1 MAFNLGGAS
10 GLASIIKIDVND
22 KVAETSLTAKKET
35 NGLFARLNKVTTG
48 VFSSENEEAKPVA
61 GTDAAN
67 AETATAADP
76 AKEAKDA
83 EAAKAAADK
92 EAATKRSWALID
104 AYEAKFGKQPATIFS
119 NGNRIGLS
127 DEAIERRLKEAGV
140 TEEEIAAASSK
151 PVETSW
157 LQKGFSAVGTGV
169 AKANTAIGDA
179 IDFVENADEKIT
191 SVVDKAGSF
200 IDDAKASINKLPFV
214 GEALGAFKR
223 NFCAAYPFP
232 ACASC
237 EHRQAMTNDRGFDL
251 FRLIADIRSSL
262 QKGLFDLA
270 NKLFDC
276 PGMAEAISNGD
287 FGAIKGAVMNNGL
300 NALMQ
305 TGVQMGAA
313 SVFGGL
319 AGLNPN
325 DKNWANGTGFLN
337 KLVQSHSAAIV
348 KSIRSGDFDL
358 VDGAYKLKDIR
369 VSDFFEVT
377 WGPHPGPKA
386 VGFKG
391 GENRIWPE
399 GHVNNTEP
407 AYKAF
412 KDYKAYEVAAG
423 ISDDDYAPSSSSS
436 PSSPIPSAP
445 KYSGPKLPTAQTAMK
460 SGLDTLEKAINE
472 ANAKADEE
480 IVKASSAMAKL
491 EEEAMIAASTVIN
504 EAKAMHDGGIEVA
517 VDPDEIIP
525 TVDPEKIEEVGK
537 TVSKAAASKVASTA
551 TTTMANKPTVIS
563 LSGIRTNNA
572 QMPASIMAKFNGNRA
587 SLHSLKVAYA
597 ADARVFGSKIPV
609 DVKYTKIK
617 TKSDALFARSA

>member
-10 GLASIIKIDVND
+10 GLASIVKIDVND
-22 KVAETSLTAKKET
+22 KAAETSLTAKKET
-35 NGLFARLNKVTTG
+35 NGLFTRLNKVTTG

-61 GTDAAN
+61 GTDSAN

-76 AKEAKDA
+76 EKAAKDA
-83 EAAKAAADK
+83 EAAKAAAEK
-92 EAATKRSWALID
+92 EAAAKRTNALIQ
-104 AYEAKFGKQPATIFS
+104 AYTDKFGKKPAVFTMT
-119 NGNRIGLS
+119 GQRIGMT
-127 DEAIERRLKEAGV
+127 DEAIEKRLKFEGMTDEEINAYADKVDEPSWLEKGAGAIGAGV
-140 TEEEIAAASSK
+140 MAT
-151 PVETSW
+151 T
-157 LQKGFSAVGTGV
+157 
-169 AKANTAIGDA
+169 TAIGDA
-179 IDFVENADEKIT
+179 IDFANDSVDELT
-191 SVVDKAGSF
+191 SYVDKAGSL
-200 IDDAKASINKLPFV
+200 IDDAKASINKIPFV

-251 FRLIADIRSSL
+251 FRLIADIRSAL
-262 QKGLFDLA
+262 QKGIFDLA

-276 PGMAEAISNGD
+276 PGMAEALSNGD

-325 DKNWANGTGFLN
+325 DKNWQNGTGFLN

-399 GHVNNTEP
+399 GHVNSIEP

-423 ISDDDYAPSSSSS
+423 ISDDS
-436 PSSPIPSAP
+436 PT
-445 KYSGPKLPTAQTAMK
+445 SGPKLPKAQASMK
-460 SGLDTLEKAINE
+460 TGLDTLEKAINE

-491 EEEAMIAASTVIN
+491 EEEAMIAASTSIN
-504 EAKAMHDGGIEVA
+504 EAKSMHDGGIEVE
-517 VDPDEIIP
+517 VKPDEIIP
-525 TVDPEKIEEVGK
+525 TVDPEKIEEVGR
-537 TVSKAAASKVASTA
+537 TVSKAAATKVASTA

-587 SLHSLKVAYA
+587 SLHSLKIAYA

-617 TKSDALFARSA
+617 TRSDALFARSA

>member
-10 GLASIIKIDVND
+10 GLASIVKIDVND
-22 KVAETSLTAKKET
+22 KAAETSLTAKKET

-61 GTDAAN
+61 GTDSTVE
-67 AETATAADP
+67 ETATAADP

-83 EAAKAAADK
+83 EAAKAAAEK

-157 LQKGFSAVGTGV
+157 LQKGFSTVGAGV

-179 IDFVENADEKIT
+179 IDFVENADDKIT
-191 SVVDKAGSF
+191 SFVDKAGSV
-200 IDDAKASINKLPFV
+200 IDDAKASINKIPFV

-251 FRLIADIRSSL
+251 FRLIADIRSAL
-262 QKGLFDLA
+262 QKGIFDLA

-276 PGMAEAISNGD
+276 PGMAEALSNGD

-325 DKNWANGTGFLN
+325 DKNWQNGVGFLN

-399 GHVNNTEP
+399 GHVNSTEP

-423 ISDDDYAPSSSSS
+423 ISDDSST
-436 PSSPIPSAP
+436 
-445 KYSGPKLPTAQTAMK
+445 SGPKLPKAQASMK
-460 SGLDTLEKAINE
+460 TGLDTLEKAINE

-480 IVKASSAMAKL
+480 IVRASSAMAKL
-491 EEEAMIAASTVIN
+491 EEEAMIAASTAIN
-504 EAKAMHDGGIEVA
+504 EAKVMHDGGIDVEVK
-517 VDPDEIIP
+517 PDEIIP

-537 TVSKAAASKVASTA
+537 VVSKAAATKVASTA
-551 TTTMANKPTVIS
+551 TTTMTNKPTVIS

-587 SLHSLKVAYA
+587 SLHSLKLAYA

>member
-10 GLASIIKIDVND
+10 GLASIVKVDVND
-22 KVAETSLTAKKET
+22 KAAETSLTAKKET
-35 NGLFARLNKVTTG
+35 NGLFTRLNKVTTG

-61 GTDAAN
+61 GTDSATE
-67 AETATAADP
+67 ETATAADP
-76 AKEAKDA
+76 EKAAKDA
-83 EAAKAAADK
+83 EAAKAAAEK
-92 EAATKRSWALID
+92 EAAAKRTNALIQ
-104 AYEAKFGKQPATIFS
+104 AYTDKFGKTPAVFS
-119 NGNRIGLS
+119 MTGQRIGMT
-127 DEAIERRLKEAGV
+127 DEAIESRLKAEGM
-140 TEEEIAAASSK
+140 TDEEINAYAEK
-151 PVETSW
+151 VDEPSW
-157 LQKGFSAVGTGV
+157 LEKGAGAVGAGISATT
-169 AKANTAIGDA
+169 TAIGDA
-179 IDFVENADEKIT
+179 FDFVSDSADELT
-191 SVVDKAGSF
+191 SYVDKAGSL
-200 IDDAKASINKLPFV
+200 IDDAKASINKIPFV

-251 FRLIADIRSSL
+251 FRLIADIRSAL
-262 QKGLFDLA
+262 QKGIFDLA

-276 PGMAEAISNGD
+276 PGMAEALSNGD

-325 DKNWANGTGFLN
+325 DKNWLNGTGFLN

-358 VDGAYKLKDIR
+358 VDGAYKVKDIR

-399 GHVNNTEP
+399 GHVNSTEP

-423 ISDDDYAPSSSSS
+423 ISDDSST
-436 PSSPIPSAP
+436 
-445 KYSGPKLPTAQTAMK
+445 SGPKLPKAQAAMK
-460 SGLDTLEKAINE
+460 TGLDTLEKTINE

-491 EEEAMIAASTVIN
+491 EEEAMIAASTAIN
-504 EAKAMHDGGIEVA
+504 EAKAMHDGGIEVE
-517 VDPDEIIP
+517 VNTDEIIP
-525 TVDPEKIEEVGK
+525 AVDPEKIEEVGR
-537 TVSKAAASKVASTA
+537 TVSKAAATKVASTA

-617 TKSDALFARSA
+617 TRSDALFARSA

>member
-10 GLASIIKIDVND
+10 GLASIVKVDVND
-22 KVAETSLTAKKET
+22 KAAETSLTAKKET
-35 NGLFARLNKVTTG
+35 NGLFTRLNKVTTG

-61 GTDAAN
+61 GTDSATE
-67 AETATAADP
+67 ETATAADP
-76 AKEAKDA
+76 EKAAKDA
-83 EAAKAAADK
+83 EAAKAAAEK
-92 EAATKRSWALID
+92 EAAAKRTNALIQ
-104 AYEAKFGKQPATIFS
+104 AYTDKFGKTPAVFS
-119 NGNRIGLS
+119 MTGQRIGMT
-127 DEAIERRLKEAGV
+127 DEAIESRLKAEGM
-140 TEEEIAAASSK
+140 TDEEINAYAEK
-151 PVETSW
+151 VDEPSW
-157 LQKGFSAVGTGV
+157 LEKGAGAVGAGISATT
-169 AKANTAIGDA
+169 TAIGDA
-179 IDFVENADEKIT
+179 FDFVSDSADELT
-191 SVVDKAGSF
+191 SYVDKAGSL
-200 IDDAKASINKLPFV
+200 IDDAKASINKIPFV

-251 FRLIADIRSSL
+251 FRLIADIRSAL
-262 QKGLFDLA
+262 QKGIFDLA

-276 PGMAEAISNGD
+276 PGMAEALSNGD

-325 DKNWANGTGFLN
+325 DKNWLNGTGFLN

-358 VDGAYKLKDIR
+358 VDGAYKVKDIR

-399 GHVNNTEP
+399 GHVNSTEP

-423 ISDDDYAPSSSSS
+423 ISDDSST
-436 PSSPIPSAP
+436 
-445 KYSGPKLPTAQTAMK
+445 SGPKLPKAQAAMK
-460 SGLDTLEKAINE
+460 TGLYTLEKTINE

-491 EEEAMIAASTVIN
+491 EEEAMIAASTAIN
-504 EAKAMHDGGIEVA
+504 EAKAMHDGGIEVE
-517 VDPDEIIP
+517 VNPDEIIH
-525 TVDPEKIEEVGK
+525 TVDPEKIEEVGR
-537 TVSKAAASKVASTA
+537 TVSKAAATKVASTA

-617 TKSDALFARSA
+617 TRSDALFARSA

>member
-10 GLASIIKIDVND
+10 GLASIVKVDVND
-22 KVAETSLTAKKET
+22 KAAETSLTAKKET
-35 NGLFARLNKVTTG
+35 NGLFTRLNKVTTG

-61 GTDAAN
+61 GTDSATEEA
-67 AETATAADP
+67 ATAADP
-76 AKEAKDA
+76 EQAAKDA
-83 EAAKAAADK
+83 EAAKAAAEK
-92 EAATKRSWALID
+92 EAAAKRTNALLN
-104 AYEAKFGKQPATIFS
+104 AYHAKYGKPAAIFS
-119 NGNRIGLS
+119 VTGTRMGGLT
-127 DEAIERRLKEAGV
+127 DESIEARLKADGM
-140 TEEEIAAASSK
+140 TDEEINSYADK
-151 PVETSW
+151 YPEPSW
-157 LQKGFSAVGTGV
+157 LEKGIGAVGAGISTTT
-169 AKANTAIGDA
+169 TAIGDA
-179 IDFVENADEKIT
+179 IDFANDSVDELT
-191 SVVDKAGSF
+191 SYVDKAGSL
-200 IDDAKASINKLPFV
+200 IDDAKAYVKEIPFV

-251 FRLIADIRSSL
+251 FRLIADIRSAL
-262 QKGLFDLA
+262 QKGIFDLA

-276 PGMAEAISNGD
+276 PGMAEALSNGD

-325 DKNWANGTGFLN
+325 DEKWLNGTGFLN

-358 VDGAYKLKDIR
+358 VDGAYKVKDIR

-399 GHVNNTEP
+399 GHANSTEP

-423 ISDDDYAPSSSSS
+423 ISDGSST
-436 PSSPIPSAP
+436 
-445 KYSGPKLPTAQTAMK
+445 SGPKLPKAQAAMK
-460 SGLDTLEKAINE
+460 TGLDTLEKTINE

-491 EEEAMIAASTVIN
+491 EEEAMIAASTAIN
-504 EAKAMHDGGIEVA
+504 EAKAMHDGGIEVE
-517 VDPDEIIP
+517 VNTDEIIP
-525 TVDPEKIEEVGK
+525 AVDPEKIEEVGE
-537 TVSKAAASKVASTA
+537 TVSKAAATKVASTA

-617 TKSDALFARSA
+617 TRSDALFARSA